1 MPCQHRSVE
10 GLSAI
15 AVAVVAV
22 AAVAAVAAAAAA
34 NAVLLRGFYLESPHQ
49 HEPLERWVVG
59 GKEEAGVWVA
69 GLVRTS

>member
-34 NAVLLRGFYLESPHQ
+34 NAVLRGFYLESPHQ